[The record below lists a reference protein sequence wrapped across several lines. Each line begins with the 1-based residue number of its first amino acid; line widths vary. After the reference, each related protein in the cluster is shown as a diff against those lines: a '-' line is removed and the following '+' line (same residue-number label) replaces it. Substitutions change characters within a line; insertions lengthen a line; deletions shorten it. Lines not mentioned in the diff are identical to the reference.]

1 MLMDLN
7 AWTRKAAPYLVVVSI
22 RTLHILNGWTL
33 YVRYQPDHGRFSRIQ
48 FSTRDSA
55 QQNDLTTW

>member
-33 YVRYQPDHGRFSRIQ
+33 YLCKILAGSWQVFSDPILDKR
-48 FSTRDSA
+48 
-55 QQNDLTTW
+55 

>member
-22 RTLHILNGWTL
+22 RTLHILKRMDPICKLLAGSWQ
-33 YVRYQPDHGRFSRIQ
+33 VFSDPILDKR
-48 FSTRDSA
+48 
-55 QQNDLTTW
+55 